1 MTREAPDAKAAYRIH
16 KRGYYSVA
24 DRPDVGGDS
33 RGRPRQGLCRVPRSG
48 ALDGLA
54 ASFSGPEAPRQAHEL
69 IMQLRR
75 QYNYPAW
82 LFNRAEEQRRQQEE
96 QLRNAHTNIFGFT
109 ETAPRRTSIQ
119 EQCAVLIGG
128 FATME
133 DAHKALDYFKQLKAK
148 PEAGG
153 DPAGGAQKPSGTQ
166 QAPIS
171 LLANCFVVRNP
182 TVPLDQTP
190 VREEEQFLK
199 EINEG
204 EQLSLIHQCRKPWT
218 LVIKEYQGAAVIQT
232 GATSSSFLDKLGFSK
247 KAGGTLSAAALN
259 AHNMAEALHK
269 FGFPAYVLHTRYSS
283 IVCIGGFN
291 GPDDPEMDRTRRQL
305 ASLEFQKVDRLAQPV
320 AFKVP
325 GH

>member
-1 MTREAPDAKAAYRIH
+1 MRRLLTAFTSVVITLLLIGRTWAAPVEADPAKDYA
-16 KRGYYSVA
+16 VF
-24 DRPDVGGDS
+24 PEVG
-33 RGRPRQGLCRVPRSG
+33 PWMVC
-48 ALDGLA
+48 A

-75 QYNYPAW
+75 QYDYPAW

-96 QLRNAHTNIFGFT
+96 QLRIAHTIILGFHET

-148 PEAGG
+148 EKAGG

-204 EQLSLIHQCRKPWT
+204 ESYSLLHQCRKPWT